1 MKLGRARRRLLA
13 TTTATA
19 LALSALALQLAPRLQ
34 AQTMLAPEEAAL
46 QPDPGVT
53 AQEMEAFEHAEAGRH
68 VRAREMAEKIVA
80 RNAKSF
86 AGHFV
91 LGLVQHYAEANLPAA
106 LYHLLLARKLYEQRW
121 GKEPGG
127 EQPWRWHAGL
137 IKELAGVYGDME
149 KHDEKLALIARYNE
163 LYEPHLIAER
173 AWPLMKLGKY
183 KEARMAAELGLTS
196 DRSGQRV
203 VALNALCAI
212 EFEAGNDGASYD
224 ACRRAV
230 DDAGTRGGLV
240 SAVDL
245 TNFAEASRSLFK
257 LDEAER
263 IAIEATTALP
273 SWYGNPWM
281 ELGELYVRQGRFAEA
296 LAALRKMPEYRMQRP
311 PHVRDV
317 DRGET
322 RRVLSSFLL
331 VMGKAQDA
339 AEVTGRA
346 IAAPDRRAH
355 NSRDPA
361 QDETVIALLD
371 RSARLSSAE
380 LALEEAA
387 VLPWYARPKQWLAAA
402 ARTIEARRSAARI
415 AKLLDEDERLGG
427 MFRIGQASAAIM
439 PPWLVGELVSVLGPG
454 VAKAASESAGKADKR
469 PGASAYYDAIAA
481 EVAWSSGQDVEALA
495 IAQRAIAALGPGEV
509 LLAARLHAIAADAA
523 RRSEHWDR
531 ANVHYDAVFQRDPGV
546 LRRLGLPVAVRVR
559 TDGTYG
565 AEVAD
570 MLERSPRFVRS
581 DSGLSLTVQVDRV
594 SARVCL
600 VSPQGQMISC
610 ADVDAVEASKAAAA
624 AAANKDAKAATP
636 APWPEHVAR
645 EALRQLFA
653 PRVDLSQTDIHSLDG
668 QNLSGRDALRSVLE

>member
-1 MKLGRARRRLLA
+1 MTASWRRYGRALTVL
-13 TTTATA
+13 TA
-19 LALSALALQLAPRLQ
+19 LASLEPLAAR
-34 AQTMLAPEEAAL
+34 AQTMLAPEEAVEE
-46 QPDPGVT
+46 PSPGVT
-53 AQEMEAFEHAEAGRH
+53 PQEMEAFEHADAGRH
-68 VRAREMAEKIVA
+68 VRAREIAEKIIA
-80 RNAKSF
+80 RDPNSF

-91 LGLVQHYAEANLPAA
+91 LGLVQHYAEANLPSS
-106 LYHLLLARKLYEQRW
+106 LYHLSLARTLYEKKLGDQ
-121 GKEPGG
+121 PGTA
-127 EQPWRWHAGL
+127 QPWRWHAGL
-137 IKELAGVYGDME
+137 LKELAGVYGDME
-149 KHDEKLALIARYNE
+149 QHEEKLALIDRYNQ
-163 LYEPHLIAER
+163 LYEPHLIAEQ

-183 KEARMAAELGLTS
+183 KEARMAAELGLSS
-196 DRSGQRV
+196 DRTGQRV

-212 EFEAGNDGASYD
+212 EFEAGNDGASYE

-230 DDAGTRGGLV
+230 DDAGSRGGLV

-296 LAALRKMPEYRMQRP
+296 LASLRKVPEYRMQRP

-322 RRVLSSFLL
+322 RRVLASFLL
-331 VMGKAQDA
+331 VMGKADDA

-361 QDETVIALLD
+361 QDETVIALLH
-371 RSARLSSAE
+371 RSARLSGAE

-387 VLPWYARPKQWLAAA
+387 VLPWYARPKQWLIAL
-402 ARTIEARRSAARI
+402 ARTLEARRSGARI
-415 AKLLDEDERLGG
+415 AKLLDDDARLSG

-439 PPWLVGELVSVLGPG
+439 PPWLVGELVTVLGPG
-454 VAKAASESAGKADKR
+454 VAKAASQRAAQGDKR
-469 PGASAYYDAIAA
+469 PGATAYYDAIAA
-481 EVAWSSGQDVEALA
+481 EVAWASGNHSEA
-495 IAQRAIAALGPGEV
+495 IAVAERAIAALGPGEV
-509 LLAARLHAIAADAA
+509 LLAARLHALAADAA
-523 RRSEHWDR
+523 RRGALWDR
-531 ANVHYDAVFQRDPGV
+531 AGVHYDGVFQRDPGL

-559 TDGTYG
+559 TEGSHG

-570 MLERSPRFVRS
+570 MLERSPRFERA
-581 DSGLSLTVQVDRV
+581 DSGLTLTVQADRA

-600 VSPQGQMISC
+600 VSAQGQMLSC
-610 ADVDAVEASKAAAA
+610 ADIDAVEMSKADAVAAA
-624 AAANKDAKAATP
+624 KDTKPAEP
-636 APWPEHVAR
+636 APWPERVAR

>member
-1 MKLGRARRRLLA
+1 MSLWRALWLGLGPVLAGALLA
-13 TTTATA
+13 S
-19 LALSALALQLAPRLQ
+19 SAG
-34 AQTMLAPEEAAL
+34 AQTLIDPEEAEEN
-46 QPDPGVT
+46 PGVT
-53 AQEMEAFEHAEAGRH
+53 AEEMEAFNDADAGRH
-68 VRAREMAEKIVA
+68 VRARELAEKIIA
-80 RNAKSF
+80 KDPKSF

-91 LGLVQHYAEANLPAA
+91 MGLVQHYGEANLPAS
-106 LYHLLLARKLYEQRW
+106 LYHLTLARKLYEERF
-121 GKEPGG
+121 GTEPSN

-137 IKELAGVYGDME
+137 LKELAGVYGDLE
-149 KHDEKLALIARYNE
+149 KHEEKLALIARYNE

-183 KEARMAAELGLTS
+183 KEARMAAELGMSS
-196 DRSGQRV
+196 DRTGQRV

-230 DDAGTRGGLV
+230 DDAGSRGGLV

-257 LDEAER
+257 LDEAEK
-263 IAIEATTALP
+263 IALEATTALP

-281 ELGELYVRQGRFAEA
+281 ELGELYVREGRFAEA

-322 RRVLSSFLL
+322 RRVLASFLL
-331 VMGKAQDA
+331 VMGRGDEA

-371 RSARLSSAE
+371 RAARLTQAE
-380 LALEEAA
+380 MALEEAA
-387 VLPWYARPKQWLAAA
+387 VLPWYARPKQWLLALGH
-402 ARTIEARRSAARI
+402 TLEARRSGARI
-415 AKLLDEDERLGG
+415 AKLLDEDARLGG

-439 PPWLVGELVSVLGPG
+439 PPWLVGELVHVLGPG
-454 VAKAASESAGKADKR
+454 VAKAASERAGKHDKR
-469 PGASAYYDAIAA
+469 PGASAYYDAVAA
-481 EVAWSSGQDVEALA
+481 EVAWASDNDVEAIA
-495 IAQRAIAALGPGEV
+495 IAERAIAALGPGEV

-523 RRSEHWDR
+523 RRSEHWER
-531 ANVHYDAVFQRDPGV
+531 ASVHYDAAFQRDPGI

-559 TDGTYG
+559 TEGPYG

-570 MLERSPRFVRS
+570 MLERSPRFERS
-581 DSGLSLTVQVDRV
+581 ESGLTLTVQVDR
-594 SARVCL
+594 ANAHICL
-600 VSPQGQMISC
+600 VSAQGQMISC
-610 ADVDAVEASKAAAA
+610 ADVDAVESAKAAASPA
-624 AAANKDAKAATP
+624 GKDDKAAEP
-636 APWPEHVAR
+636 PPWSEHVAR